1 MNQQLFTD
9 SRLGSVAVVCIYGRA
24 TEELCSVFLEFV
36 FRDYFNFNLFHNLLI
51 HLAAHLHCN

>member
-1 MNQQLFTD
+1 MFTD
-9 SRLGSVAVVCIYGRA
+9 GRLGSVAVVGIYGRA